1 MAQTGRRNWSVLYY
15 NAARTTPSQR
25 EPLGVGRPSLA
36 HSLCPHAPLM
46 REKVGTRSSELNS
59 DQDVVIVPLNC
70 GAPQIGQCQRVFKG
84 FQRQVPIRYP
94 E

>member
-1 MAQTGRRNWSVLYY
+1 MAQTGRRNWPVLYY

-46 REKVGTRSSELNS
+46 REKVGTRSSELIS
-59 DQDVVIVPLNC
+59 DQDVSEDYCQGDCRIVCDRKTTKPMDESD
-70 GAPQIGQCQRVFKG
+70 R
-84 FQRQVPIRYP
+84 R
-94 E
+94 